1 VKKSFSLDFVS
12 LLSSIGLDQTE
23 IEQPNSG
30 EFIIKKKSLTIF
42 LHLLGSKKN
51 DIHQVSEKQVT
62 TLKVVHIFE
71 DQWLKNPI
79 MVAFR
84 VKNLLGLNQTISARL
99 CEIIKIDKPCA
110 DMFFELNHFQG
121 SSSFAFKYGL
131 QYKGELLAAMAYSK
145 SRVMTDSKVLY
156 RSYELIRFANKQG
169 FTVTGG
175 LQKLVKHFIREKHAQ
190 HIMTYIDLDW
200 GNGNSFAKMGFK
212 DKGNTP
218 EHMFYID
225 PKTYR
230 RYSEKEMDANKLAVK
245 NYIAVQNSGSKKMV
259 LDLRTF

>member
-1 VKKSFSLDFVS
+1 MNKSFISDFVS

-30 EFIIKKKSLTIF
+30 EFIIKNKSLTIC
-42 LHLLGSKKN
+42 LHQLGSKKN
-51 DIHQVSEKQVT
+51 DSHQVSEKQVT
-62 TLKVVHIFE
+62 NQKVVHIFE

-99 CEIIKIDKPCA
+99 CEIVKIDNSRA
-110 DMFFELNHFQG
+110 DLFFELNHFQG
-121 SSSFAFKYGL
+121 SSSYAFKYGL
-131 QYKGELLAAMAYSK
+131 LYKGELVAAMAFSK

-175 LQKLVKHFIREKHAQ
+175 LQKLIKHFIREKHAQ

-218 EHMFYID
+218 EHLFYID
-225 PKTYR
+225 PKTYK
-230 RYSEKEMDANKLAVK
+230 RYSEKEMEAQKLAVK